1 VNDWRT
7 SSPTLNRPIFHMIS
21 RMKLG
26 TVLICLFR
34 YEFSNQTNSHKKS
47 HCVNIEISA
56 YDKSYEKSYEKADS
70 VNFTLRSVP
79 QYEHF
84 SNFSFMLV
92 TNDYF

>member
-1 VNDWRT
+1 
-7 SSPTLNRPIFHMIS
+7 MIS

-70 VNFTLRSVP
+70 VNFTLDFLPDMIYYFDFDSAG
-79 QYEHF
+79 QLF
-84 SNFSFMLV
+84 LV
-92 TNDYF
+92 LVILGDSK

>member
-1 VNDWRT
+1 
-7 SSPTLNRPIFHMIS
+7 MIS

-70 VNFTLRSVP
+70 VNFTLVSP
-79 QYEHF
+79 
-84 SNFSFMLV
+84 SA
-92 TNDYF
+92 DI

>member
-1 VNDWRT
+1 
-7 SSPTLNRPIFHMIS
+7 MIS

-70 VNFTLRSVP
+70 VNFTLDLTSSILPRPSSRRKRP
-79 QYEHF
+79 FHAQKTL
-84 SNFSFMLV
+84 SSR
-92 TNDYF
+92 T